1 MRLEEIEKPYSK
13 LQWLFYIIIVPTI
26 FTLLLVGI
34 ILTFLGVNVV
44 DSVLSTGQKVP
55 VLSSIL
61 PEPKEP
67 INQDLDDQAAE
78 PSLQEAEERA
88 SQFEQDIG
96 RLENELAQKTE
107 EVETLTEQMEQLKKE
122 MQDKRLSEVE
132 RLNKLR
138 ELAQIYV
145 GMSTSKSA
153 AIIENLSLHEAALI
167 INEMASKDQSAIMTK
182 LTPTYA
188 AKLTI
193 VMKEMELAENP
204 EIAAL
209 QERVNL
215 LMNMVDNKENGNG
228 STISIM
234 QMVNT
239 FSQMPPPQAATI
251 LKDMSGVQSEFEL
264 GITILANMDDAGRS
278 AIMAVMDAETA
289 RKYTNSLLK

>member
-13 LQWLFYIIIVPTI
+13 IQWLFYIIIVPTI

-55 VLSSIL
+55 GLSSIL

-67 INQDLDDQAAE
+67 VMQESDDQAPE
-78 PSLQEAEERA
+78 PSLPEAELRA
-88 SQFEQDIG
+88 SESEQEIG

-107 EVETLTEQMEQLKKE
+107 EVETLTEQMEQLKKDME
-122 MQDKRLSEVE
+122 DERLSEEE
-132 RLNKLR
+132 RLSNLR

-145 GMSTSKSA
+145 EMSTSKSA
-153 AIIENLSLHEAALI
+153 AILENLSIQESALI
-167 INEMASKDQSAIMTK
+167 MNQMASKDKSAIMSK
-182 LTPTYA
+182 LPPTYA

-193 VMKEMELAENP
+193 AMKEMELAENP

-215 LMNMVDNKENGNG
+215 LMNLVDNKENGDG
-228 STISIM
+228 STISIT

-239 FSQMPPPQAATI
+239 FTQMPPQQAATI
-251 LKDMSGVQSEFEL
+251 LKDMSGVSSEFQL
-264 GITILANMDDAGRS
+264 GITILANMDDATRS
-278 AIMAVMDAETA
+278 TIMAAMEAETA
-289 RKYTNSLLK
+289 RKYTNSLIK